1 MSDINFIEL
10 ALISV
15 YGSLFVLAFICAKR
29 FTKTSFLAYIKNTI
43 DLKKHSFLIGFSLIG
58 IWAVIET
65 TVYGSGRVFPE
76 IYPYISMFLPT
87 VVSVK
92 ILAVLGFC
100 FAYHGLRTIDD
111 QEASIREPFILAIRV
126 WIISFIC
133 LVVSKYLANTDFF

>member
-1 MSDINFIEL
+1 MSDINFVEI
-10 ALISV
+10 AMVSV

-29 FTKTSFLAYIKNTI
+29 FTKTSVLAYAKNTI

-65 TVYGSGRVFPE
+65 SLYGSGRVFPSL
-76 IYPYISMFLPT
+76 YPYISMFLPV
-87 VVSVK
+87 VVSAK
-92 ILAVLGFC
+92 ALAVVGFC

-111 QEASIREPFILAIRV
+111 QEASIRGPFILAIRV

-133 LVVSKYLANTDFF
+133 LAVSKYLVNADFF